1 MGTTDAAMADAH
13 EQAATVGIRRAAR
26 PLRSALERD
35 PHDADLRTALV
46 SLYRASGAR
55 EQAGR
60 YSVATPDA
68 DPDEVSAYLRW
79 AIAQGADEARV
90 RRLSL
95 LDDSQPLPDGFVA
108 DLAAGRVRRTP
119 AEAWDA
125 RGGTAMF
132 VFGALIVITLVAT
145 FAAVIFWAPA
155 APFIAHLGS
164 RLFALAWA
172 VAFACFTVADT
183 LRHLR
188 KDAAWKGVVS
198 VVLFVFGAAGLVSL
212 FTGGI

>member
-1 MGTTDAAMADAH
+1 MADAY
-13 EQAATVGIRRAAR
+13 EQAAIIGVRRAAR
-26 PLRSALERD
+26 PLRSALERN
-35 PHDADLRTALV
+35 PHDEDLRTALV
-46 SLYRASGAR
+46 SLYRASGVR

-60 YSVATPDA
+60 YSVATSDA

-95 LDDSQPLPDGFVA
+95 LDDSKPLPEDFVA
-108 DLAAGRVRRTP
+108 DLAAGRARRTP
-119 AEAWDA
+119 AETWEAW
-125 RGGTAMF
+125 GGTAMF
-132 VFGALIVITLVAT
+132 VFGALIVVTLVAT
-145 FAAVIFWAPA
+145 FAVVIFWAPA

-172 VAFACFTVADT
+172 VAFACFTVADV
-183 LRHLR
+183 LRR
-188 KDAAWKGVVS
+188 RKKDAAWKGVVS

>member
-1 MGTTDAAMADAH
+1 METTDAAMADAH
-13 EQAATVGIRRAAR
+13 ERAATVGIRRAAR

-35 PHDADLRTALV
+35 PKDVDLRAALV
-46 SLYRASGAR
+46 PLYRAGGAL

-60 YSVATPDA
+60 YSVVAPDA

-90 RRLSL
+90 RHLSL
-95 LDDSQPLPDGFVA
+95 LDDSQPLPEDFVA

-119 AEAWDA
+119 AEAWDEL
-125 RGGTAMF
+125 GGTAMF
-132 VFGALIVITLVAT
+132 VFAALIVITLVAT
-145 FAAVIFWAPA
+145 FAVVIFWAPA
-155 APFIAHLGS
+155 APFIAHFGS

-172 VAFACFTVADT
+172 VAFACFAVADA
-183 LRHLR
+183 LRHR
-188 KDAAWKGVVS
+188 GKGAAWKGVVS

-212 FTGGI
+212 FTGGF

>member
-1 MGTTDAAMADAH
+1 MADAFKRA
-13 EQAATVGIRRAAR
+13 EIVGTGRAAR

-46 SLYRASGAR
+46 VLYRAGGAR

-60 YSVATPDA
+60 YSVAAPDA

-90 RRLSL
+90 RHLSL
-95 LDDSQPLPDGFVA
+95 LDDSQPLPEGFVA

-119 AEAWDA
+119 AEAWET

-172 VAFACFTVADT
+172 VAFACFTVADA
-183 LRHLR
+183 LRR
-188 KDAAWKGVVS
+188 RRWDAAWKGAAS

>member
-1 MGTTDAAMADAH
+1 MADAF
-13 EQAATVGIRRAAR
+13 ERAAIVGTGRAAR
-26 PLRSALERD
+26 PLRSALERN
-35 PHDADLRTALV
+35 PNDADLRTALV
-46 SLYRASGAR
+46 ALYRASGAR

-60 YSVATPDA
+60 YSVAAPDA

-79 AIAQGADEARV
+79 AIAQGTDEARV

-95 LDDSQPLPDGFVA
+95 LDDSQRLPEDFVA

-119 AEAWDA
+119 AEAWDE
-125 RGGTAMF
+125 RGGSAMA
-132 VFGALIVITLVAT
+132 VFAALIVITLVVT
-145 FAAVIFWAPA
+145 FAVVIFWTPA

-172 VAFACFTVADT
+172 VAFACFSVADA
-183 LRHLR
+183 LRHRR

>member
-1 MGTTDAAMADAH
+1 MADAFDR
-13 EQAATVGIRRAAR
+13 AAVVGTGRAAR
-26 PLRSALERD
+26 PLRSALERN
-35 PHDADLRTALV
+35 PNDANLRTALV
-46 SLYRASGAR
+46 VLYRASGAR

-60 YSVATPDA
+60 YSVAAPDA

-108 DLAAGRVRRTP
+108 DLAEGRVRRTP

-132 VFGALIVITLVAT
+132 VFGTLIVVTLVAT
-145 FAAVIFWAPA
+145 FAVVIFWVPA

-164 RLFALAWA
+164 RLVALAWA
-172 VAFACFTVADT
+172 VAFACFTVADA
-183 LRHLR
+183 LRR
-188 KDAAWKGVVS
+188 RRWDTAWKGVAS
-198 VVLFVFGAAGLVSL
+198 VMLFAFGAAGLMGL
-212 FTGGI
+212 FTGGV